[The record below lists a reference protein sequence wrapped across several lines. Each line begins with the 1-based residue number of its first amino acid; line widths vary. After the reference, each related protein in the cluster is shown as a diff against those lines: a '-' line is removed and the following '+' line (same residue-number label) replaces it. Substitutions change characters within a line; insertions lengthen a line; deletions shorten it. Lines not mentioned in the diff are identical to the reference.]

1 MKSSTS
7 IGLSSVLLL
16 IGASVAGAEP
26 TRGAKPCVPAPW
38 LAAERNKKLA
48 SSVSTLGTTV
58 YINMS
63 GLSFAE
69 GDRGALRE
77 FAEATKR
84 YSQATRFAAS
94 WDTLMPEY
102 HNFDRWVYDRNRQAV
117 FRQSSGDG
125 QSDWNGFCVTEPL
138 GVTDEMIQRAAAKR
152 NNTVF
157 DLLRFGAINRRVYW
171 KGVGC

>member
-1 MKSSTS
+1 M
-7 IGLSSVLLL
+7 
-16 IGASVAGAEP
+16 
-26 TRGAKPCVPAPW
+26 
-38 LAAERNKKLA
+38 
-48 SSVSTLGTTV
+48 
-58 YINMS
+58 
-63 GLSFAE
+63 
-69 GDRGALRE
+69 ALQE

-102 HNFDRWVYDRNRQAV
+102 HNFDRWIYDRNQQAV

-171 KGVGC
+171 KGRWMLILKSDPRVLAKRPASASAFGRRF